1 MVLLHSGGNIEG
13 DILRLLDLPTDQS
26 LTKAK
31 LSYYRFFIII
41 VMNLFISKN
50 QVHNELQ
57 PVPCTVYHICE
68 NKELL
73 LFVT

>member
-13 DILRLLDLPTDQS
+13 DIRRLLDLPTDQS

-41 VMNLFISKN
+41 VMN
-50 QVHNELQ
+50 
-57 PVPCTVYHICE
+57 VPCTVYHICE

>member
-13 DILRLLDLPTDQS
+13 DIRRLLDLPTDQS

-31 LSYYRFFIII
+31 LSYYRFFYYYCYE
-41 VMNLFISKN
+41 FISKN

-68 NKELL
+68 NKELV

>member
-13 DILRLLDLPTDQS
+13 DIRRLLDLPTDQS

-31 LSYYRFFIII
+31 LSYRFFIII

-57 PVPCTVYHICE
+57 PVPCTV
-68 NKELL
+68 
-73 LFVT
+73 